1 MVYTVERGSDIGVDA
16 DTYSASMQWEQLDGI
31 PPTYLS
37 SKGFCLGSG
46 T

>member
-16 DTYSASMQWEQLDGI
+16 DTYSASMQWEQLEV
-31 PPTYLS
+31 YL
-37 SKGFCLGSG
+37 LL